1 MIPQPS
7 PNQNEELIE
16 VPEEEVAQLGLSG
29 SDAEGSSLEVV
40 DLLAPEN
47 LDAYIASKEDEE
59 KNPGAGFLSRTGSAM
74 SDWFES
80 VGTGIKLSAQ
90 NAMNASG
97 SVMLQDS
104 KLFKESVRKQ
114 TALTAQATAYFGTSF
129 AQTGENIL
137 GSFKEVGTKLS
148 VGYKD
153 TPENRRKVY
162 AVKQAND
169 RALKTLE
176 GITDDALAI
185 ADYVV
190 PGMDLTHA
198 YSSADRPEMMKGA
211 AGVAEFIDTPFTFGA
226 GKAMKLT
233 TSLASRSAAK
243 AERIATTVGAE
254 KVAELINSSRS
265 FVNYIPDRLGE
276 IAAQNAGKKI
286 PNLAALADAGKRMVA
301 LQEERLIIEAA
312 EESADRAKALANN
325 SAKIAEVR
333 DHIEKL
339 QSEFIKRAD
348 ELALDAA
355 SKPVSQKIT
364 GTVIE
369 GTGKAMTAMG
379 ETVQE
384 GLDWLKS
391 KRAAALGS
399 TDEAV
404 EFGDA
409 VAEKVTG
416 ISPSVAERT
425 AQYVSD
431 FGKNVSAAG
440 RLMRTMESSTPYFQR
455 LAKETDGWTRFT
467 AQNANRVE
475 FVSRIGRGI
484 GESIDGAVK
493 GGAYGAAIGF
503 MQGDS
508 AEGLGEGIIGGFFGG
523 NLRTISLERDPNVVR
538 ARQIG
543 DIADSRSR
551 RTKSQQQVFDS
562 APRNLQLAAATF
574 EATNPNLTISF
585 VNEKGGGG
593 SYRVNPDGTG
603 EVRIDLDSSIPL
615 VPLLAH
621 EVSHHISRNP
631 DIASDLKRRFLG
643 DEAAGQ
649 PGYFTEF
656 KDGKLQPT
664 EEFSKFRGE
673 YLQKLKDAGKDTSVY
688 EENPE
693 LILHEVIA
701 EASVS
706 SLLATNAANEFAGIG
721 ALRKNMRPL
730 AKLVDLFAKSPTVMN
745 SSVLQRAL
753 MATGAVFTDNGAYAK
768 GTGLFETDMSPKLRS
783 AVGEMVK
790 KYDQMNLDERGGQI
804 ESFAESPTIY
814 SDKEIVANPE
824 LMDLVSSGF
833 DVDYDPKTGKR
844 TFLSASEAKKREQ
857 SFMDDLLLALEA
869 SPDLSPGRVRAE
881 LTRDGRTIYTGKY
894 VPADVLEALAAKNKH
909 NPRQLEML
917 RMITEIFKKNPGN
930 EAHFVYQPA
939 LTRESKVYKQRSVT
953 NRVETPI
960 SIVISRTG
968 GILINTLSQEKV
980 LRNLEFF
987 SRKGLLEP
995 WNGDIR
1001 AARADVYKYAEN
1013 TSMGRDG
1020 AEGLDLDKR
1029 DVLNAL
1035 FGQLTKTQRERNPVL
1050 QGLSEKQARKI
1061 GVVQSRR
1068 LDRINQLKVLDSEFK
1083 TNYGRIAENLR
1094 PEENTGTQ
1102 ESGKPTLKTVTRD
1115 VSDNSEFVS
1124 PPSDEA
1130 LRAGMQK
1137 AHGTKPGNK
1146 AEKIGAARDLV
1157 PGTPVDL
1164 RIDIPTFNAT
1174 EKEGEPVYAVTVHE
1188 RGIGKVLGYDSIA
1201 AVDNP
1206 TFRVREKASEAIR
1219 DGASKSPIAV
1229 VQGQFNPSRE
1239 IPQDI
1244 NDWTAVGFDPKDH
1257 SYFYDKTTDQPVIGG
1272 KQAISVGNTVFV
1284 KDPMYGDRSQF
1295 QYRPESPQKRTVSDR
1310 EDSPQFRPETNAE
1323 TERVAAKY
1331 MKTRG
1336 VPYTPHTEYDAAPES
1351 QLKRIADYF
1360 ENEAKHE
1367 PTNPEVRASYD
1378 ALADE
1383 TLAQYRAMER
1393 AGIKIEPFS
1402 GEGEPYKS
1410 SADMMADVRDNKHL
1424 FFFLTDKAFGEGE
1437 QQSENALTQKS
1448 GVRVNGTELLFND
1461 LFRAVHDY
1469 FGHTARGFEF
1479 GPRGEFNAWKSHSK
1493 MFSDEAQGALA
1504 AETLAQNAWVN
1515 FGPHLRGKDGAIPKK
1530 GEEGF
1535 ISPKDRPFAEQKNFI
1550 VPPEYIQFRP
1560 DNPVEVETEQIKQ
1573 TTVTEPIKADPE
1585 GFIGKFITKN
1595 YGLPT
1600 IVIGKN
1606 KSSSVPIISFNKYI
1620 SVEVKPSQGPLKGTV
1635 TTLADAHAPTVKQYA
1650 GLSSQ
1655 TYKERDK
1662 GKAIE
1667 SAVNDMKDNLL
1678 FLHDLA
1684 AEVYGKDVVERMSK
1698 WYDGANVIA
1707 RKFAEKY
1714 GVSVPQAAAVL
1725 AAMSPQKHWFA
1736 NVSLAE
1742 NIMDVM
1748 RNHQDTVFSPEVEEA
1763 ARADIERST
1772 GSEESKV
1779 VLYEKIDSISGK
1791 RLSELTDP
1799 IEKAMFVRFLSQKIH
1814 PTQSYLVTPEG
1825 GLTPEAG
1832 VTVAWSGNSATMNAI
1847 SAFEDGSV
1855 LGLSRALGGG
1865 HKVRN
1870 FYGNIIDP
1878 SSPLFYT
1885 SDTHN
1890 VAASLLL
1897 PLAGTDY
1904 EVAHNFGSNPKAS
1917 SKNPILP
1924 VIGTTKSGLK
1934 GTYSLYFEAG
1944 RRAAAERGVL
1954 PRQMQSITWEMVRLM
1969 FTDDMKTDAFKA
1981 SIKQVHAQVRSG
1993 KLTIDQARNQ
2003 IVELSGGLDG
2013 IKARPPAW
2021 INQ

>member
-1 MIPQPS
+1 
-7 PNQNEELIE
+7 
-16 VPEEEVAQLGLSG
+16 
-29 SDAEGSSLEVV
+29 
-40 DLLAPEN
+40 
-47 LDAYIASKEDEE
+47 
-59 KNPGAGFLSRTGSAM
+59 
-74 SDWFES
+74 
-80 VGTGIKLSAQ
+80 
-90 NAMNASG
+90 
-97 SVMLQDS
+97 
-104 KLFKESVRKQ
+104 
-114 TALTAQATAYFGTSF
+114 
-129 AQTGENIL
+129 
-137 GSFKEVGTKLS
+137 
-148 VGYKD
+148 
-153 TPENRRKVY
+153 
-162 AVKQAND
+162 
-169 RALKTLE
+169 
-176 GITDDALAI
+176 
-185 ADYVV
+185 
-190 PGMDLTHA
+190 
-198 YSSADRPEMMKGA
+198 
-211 AGVAEFIDTPFTFGA
+211 
-226 GKAMKLT
+226 
-233 TSLASRSAAK
+233 
-243 AERIATTVGAE
+243 
-254 KVAELINSSRS
+254 
-265 FVNYIPDRLGE
+265 
-276 IAAQNAGKKI
+276 
-286 PNLAALADAGKRMVA
+286 
-301 LQEERLIIEAA
+301 
-312 EESADRAKALANN
+312 
-325 SAKIAEVR
+325 
-333 DHIEKL
+333 
-339 QSEFIKRAD
+339 
-348 ELALDAA
+348 
-355 SKPVSQKIT
+355 
-364 GTVIE
+364 
-369 GTGKAMTAMG
+369 
-379 ETVQE
+379 
-384 GLDWLKS
+384 
-391 KRAAALGS
+391 
-399 TDEAV
+399 
-404 EFGDA
+404 
-409 VAEKVTG
+409 
-416 ISPSVAERT
+416 
-425 AQYVSD
+425 
-431 FGKNVSAAG
+431 
-440 RLMRTMESSTPYFQR
+440 
-455 LAKETDGWTRFT
+455 
-467 AQNANRVE
+467 
-475 FVSRIGRGI
+475 
-484 GESIDGAVK
+484 
-493 GGAYGAAIGF
+493 
-503 MQGDS
+503 
-508 AEGLGEGIIGGFFGG
+508 
-523 NLRTISLERDPNVVR
+523 
-538 ARQIG
+538 
-543 DIADSRSR
+543 
-551 RTKSQQQVFDS
+551 
-562 APRNLQLAAATF
+562 
-574 EATNPNLTISF
+574 
-585 VNEKGGGG
+585 
-593 SYRVNPDGTG
+593 
-603 EVRIDLDSSIPL
+603 
-615 VPLLAH
+615 
-621 EVSHHISRNP
+621 
-631 DIASDLKRRFLG
+631 
-643 DEAAGQ
+643 
-649 PGYFTEF
+649 
-656 KDGKLQPT
+656 
-664 EEFSKFRGE
+664 
-673 YLQKLKDAGKDTSVY
+673 
-688 EENPE
+688 
-693 LILHEVIA
+693 
-701 EASVS
+701 
-706 SLLATNAANEFAGIG
+706 
-721 ALRKNMRPL
+721 
-730 AKLVDLFAKSPTVMN
+730 
-745 SSVLQRAL
+745 
-753 MATGAVFTDNGAYAK
+753 
-768 GTGLFETDMSPKLRS
+768 
-783 AVGEMVK
+783 
-790 KYDQMNLDERGGQI
+790 
-804 ESFAESPTIY
+804 
-814 SDKEIVANPE
+814 
-824 LMDLVSSGF
+824 
-833 DVDYDPKTGKR
+833 
-844 TFLSASEAKKREQ
+844 
-857 SFMDDLLLALEA
+857 
-869 SPDLSPGRVRAE
+869 
-881 LTRDGRTIYTGKY
+881 
-894 VPADVLEALAAKNKH
+894 
-909 NPRQLEML
+909 
-917 RMITEIFKKNPGN
+917 
-930 EAHFVYQPA
+930 
-939 LTRESKVYKQRSVT
+939 
-953 NRVETPI
+953 
-960 SIVISRTG
+960 
-968 GILINTLSQEKV
+968 
-980 LRNLEFF
+980 
-987 SRKGLLEP
+987 
-995 WNGDIR
+995 
-1001 AARADVYKYAEN
+1001 
-1013 TSMGRDG
+1013 MGRDG
-1020 AEGLDLDKR
+1020 AEGLNQDKR

-1094 PEENTGTQ
+1094 PEDSQLEGFLGDMQGKISERINNTPRSDYAEGDTLYTPKGT
-1102 ESGKPTLKTVTRD
+1102 EVKFI
-1115 VSDNSEFVS
+1115 SDLAPV
-1124 PPSDEA
+1124 
-1130 LRAGMQK
+1130 RK
-1137 AHGTKPGNK
+1137 
-1146 AEKIGAARDLV
+1146 GANEGLQTAYVELPDGSKSSILLRDLS
-1157 PGTPVDL
+1157 P
-1164 RIDIPTFNAT
+1164 
-1174 EKEGEPVYAVTVHE
+1174 
-1188 RGIGKVLGYDSIA
+1188 
-1201 AVDNP
+1201 
-1206 TFRVREKASEAIR
+1206 EA
-1219 DGASKSPIAV
+1219 
-1229 VQGQFNPSRE
+1229 
-1239 IPQDI
+1239 
-1244 NDWTAVGFDPKDH
+1244 
-1257 SYFYDKTTDQPVIGG
+1257 
-1272 KQAISVGNTVFV
+1272 
-1284 KDPMYGDRSQF
+1284 
-1295 QYRPESPQKRTVSDR
+1295 PQKRTVADR
-1310 EDSPQFRPETNAE
+1310 EDSPQFRPETNPE
-1323 TERVAAKY
+1323 TEQIAAKY

-1360 ENEAKHE
+1360 QNEAKHD
-1367 PTNPEVRASYD
+1367 PANPEVRASYD

-1402 GEGEPYKS
+1402 GKGEPYKS
-1410 SADMMADVRDNKHL
+1410 SADMMTDVRDNKHL
-1424 FFFLTDKAFGEGE
+1424 YFFQTAEAFGEGE
-1437 QQSENALTQKS
+1437 QPSENALTEKS
-1448 GVRVNGTELLFND
+1448 GVRINGTELLFND

-1469 FGHTARGFEF
+1469 FGHTAQGFEF

-1515 FGPHLRGKDGAIPKK
+1515 FGPHMRNKDGAVLKK

-1535 ISPKDRPFAEQKNFI
+1535 LSPKDRPFAEQKNFI

>member
-1 MIPQPS
+1 M
-7 PNQNEELIE
+7 
-16 VPEEEVAQLGLSG
+16 
-29 SDAEGSSLEVV
+29 
-40 DLLAPEN
+40 
-47 LDAYIASKEDEE
+47 
-59 KNPGAGFLSRTGSAM
+59 
-74 SDWFES
+74 
-80 VGTGIKLSAQ
+80 
-90 NAMNASG
+90 
-97 SVMLQDS
+97 
-104 KLFKESVRKQ
+104 
-114 TALTAQATAYFGTSF
+114 
-129 AQTGENIL
+129 
-137 GSFKEVGTKLS
+137 
-148 VGYKD
+148 
-153 TPENRRKVY
+153 
-162 AVKQAND
+162 
-169 RALKTLE
+169 
-176 GITDDALAI
+176 
-185 ADYVV
+185 
-190 PGMDLTHA
+190 
-198 YSSADRPEMMKGA
+198 
-211 AGVAEFIDTPFTFGA
+211 
-226 GKAMKLT
+226 
-233 TSLASRSAAK
+233 
-243 AERIATTVGAE
+243 
-254 KVAELINSSRS
+254 
-265 FVNYIPDRLGE
+265 
-276 IAAQNAGKKI
+276 
-286 PNLAALADAGKRMVA
+286 
-301 LQEERLIIEAA
+301 
-312 EESADRAKALANN
+312 
-325 SAKIAEVR
+325 
-333 DHIEKL
+333 
-339 QSEFIKRAD
+339 
-348 ELALDAA
+348 ALDAA

-484 GESIDGAVK
+484 GESVDGAVK

-503 MQGDS
+503 MQGDA
-508 AEGLGEGIIGGFFGG
+508 AEGLGEGILGGFFGG

-551 RTKSQQQVFDS
+551 RTRSQQQVFDS

-673 YLQKLKDAGKDTSVY
+673 YLQKLRDAGKDTSVY

-706 SLLATNAANEFAGIG
+706 SLLATNAAGEFAGIG

-753 MATGAVFTDNGAYAK
+753 MATGAVFTDSGAYAK

-790 KYDQMNLDERGGQI
+790 KYDRMNLDERGGQI
-804 ESFAESPTIY
+804 ESFSESPTTY

-894 VPADVLEALAAKNKH
+894 VPADVLEALASKNKH

-917 RMITEIFKKNPGN
+917 QMITEIFKKNPGN

-995 WNGDIR
+995 WSGDIR

-1020 AEGLDLDKR
+1020 AEGLNQDKR

-1094 PEENTGTQ
+1094 PEDSQLEGFLGDMQGKISERIKNTPRSDYAEGDTLYTPKGT
-1102 ESGKPTLKTVTRD
+1102 EVKFI
-1115 VSDNSEFVS
+1115 SDLS
-1124 PPSDEA
+1124 PV
-1130 LRAGMQK
+1130 RK
-1137 AHGTKPGNK
+1137 
-1146 AEKIGAARDLV
+1146 GANEGLQTAYVELPDGSKSSILLRDLS
-1157 PGTPVDL
+1157 P
-1164 RIDIPTFNAT
+1164 
-1174 EKEGEPVYAVTVHE
+1174 
-1188 RGIGKVLGYDSIA
+1188 
-1201 AVDNP
+1201 
-1206 TFRVREKASEAIR
+1206 EA
-1219 DGASKSPIAV
+1219 
-1229 VQGQFNPSRE
+1229 
-1239 IPQDI
+1239 
-1244 NDWTAVGFDPKDH
+1244 
-1257 SYFYDKTTDQPVIGG
+1257 
-1272 KQAISVGNTVFV
+1272 
-1284 KDPMYGDRSQF
+1284 
-1295 QYRPESPQKRTVSDR
+1295 PQKRTVADR
-1310 EDSPQFRPETNAE
+1310 EDSPQFRPETNPE
-1323 TERVAAKY
+1323 TEQVAAKY

-1336 VPYTPHTEYDAAPES
+1336 VPYTPHTEYDATPES
-1351 QLKRIADYF
+1351 QLKRIADF
-1360 ENEAKHE
+1360 FQNEAKHD
-1367 PTNPEVRASYD
+1367 PANPEVRASYD

-1402 GEGEPYKS
+1402 GKGEPYKS

-1424 FFFLTDKAFGEGE
+1424 YFFQTAEAFGEGE
-1437 QQSENALTQKS
+1437 QPSENALTEKS
-1448 GVRVNGTELLFND
+1448 GVRINGTELLFND

-1469 FGHTARGFEF
+1469 FGHTAQGFEF

-1515 FGPHLRGKDGAIPKK
+1515 FGPHMRNKDGAVPKK

-1535 ISPKDRPFAEQKNFI
+1535 ISPQDRPFAEQKNF
-1550 VPPEYIQFRP
+1550 VLPSEYLQFRP
-1560 DNPVEVETEQIKQ
+1560 DTAQATRQKDGAANLNDISDLEYTVKAKGKAPVQVKMGERYADQMNYEEALPLQFQIENGKVVTDKKGPKVLSRDYDFYDSPVVSALNLDPDVLGSLKTKLNTTTLSKVKNGFLETGLNDAEKNALKSMVNAYADRAISDFNRYAKDPEVKAAAGWYSDVSDFFKKLIPEVGDRTKFLEFLGGTSPNTSVEQNFLYALDLFNRWKKGELNGVLDAYKNVQTNFDSLASEYADKNPVLLKSGAQKTQLGQPVFQWEAK
-1573 TTVTEPIKADPE
+1573 PE
-1585 GFIGKFITKN
+1585 GIAKFKEEYAKVLVGDGFTPKEAQAEANKGFSEDALWNLLNLKHGVKLERAGEGGGK
-1595 YGLPT
+1595 YGVHTDRIFQILDGVWREQT
-1600 IVIGKN
+1600 
-1606 KSSSVPIISFNKYI
+1606 
-1620 SVEVKPSQGPLKGTV
+1620 
-1635 TTLADAHAPTVKQYA
+1635 DAPKAPNFTENLA
-1650 GLSSQ
+1650 GLSTRATIDVWAARWLRRLGHDGMASQ
-1655 TYKERDK
+1655 WRILPMAESGVANFDFFLGQEIFAETTKRINEKFSGDLGRTIGADDLQ
-1662 GKAIE
+1662 AI
-1667 SAVNDMKDNLL
+1667 M
-1678 FLHDLA
+1678 
-1684 AEVYGKDVVERMSK
+1684 
-1698 WYDGANVIA
+1698 W
-1707 RKFAEKY
+1707 FAEKREWKNRGWSKSEDLGDFRQY
-1714 GVSVPQAAAVL
+1714 AYKLQPKTDGTFSMNGVTLNSTSLDFLKTLSGVEIQDATLSSVQRKASEKMREAVTSMRQQAEKGDKLSSSMMAKAEEKFL
-1725 AAMSPQKHWFA
+1725 AAKQ
-1736 NVSLAE
+1736 
-1742 NIMDVM
+1742 
-1748 RNHQDTVFSPEVEEA
+1748 
-1763 ARADIERST
+1763 
-1772 GSEESKV
+1772 
-1779 VLYEKIDSISGK
+1779 
-1791 RLSELTDP
+1791 
-1799 IEKAMFVRFLSQKIH
+1799 
-1814 PTQSYLVTPEG
+1814 
-1825 GLTPEAG
+1825 
-1832 VTVAWSGNSATMNAI
+1832 
-1847 SAFEDGSV
+1847 
-1855 LGLSRALGGG
+1855 
-1865 HKVRN
+1865 
-1870 FYGNIIDP
+1870 
-1878 SSPLFYT
+1878 
-1885 SDTHN
+1885 
-1890 VAASLLL
+1890 
-1897 PLAGTDY
+1897 
-1904 EVAHNFGSNPKAS
+1904 
-1917 SKNPILP
+1917 
-1924 VIGTTKSGLK
+1924 
-1934 GTYSLYFEAG
+1934 
-1944 RRAAAERGVL
+1944 ERG
-1954 PRQMQSITWEMVRLM
+1954 Q
-1969 FTDDMKTDAFKA
+1969 
-1981 SIKQVHAQVRSG
+1981 
-1993 KLTIDQARNQ
+1993 KLSTNDYR
-2003 IVELSGGLDG
+2003 E
-2013 IKARPPAW
+2013 
-2021 INQ
+2021 